1 MIVTCPACENSYFV
15 EDSTL
20 GQGGAQLT
28 CISCGHSW
36 FEEVEG
42 AGVGDETLA
51 RGAHERY
58 LEAVRLRSRRR
69 SRLVALSVWA
79 VIGTVVAGSLAAAI
93 VYRNDV
99 ARAWP
104 ETASAYALVGLEVNR
119 FGVDFENIQRSRE
132 LRGTVPV
139 LSVSADVRNITHEPR
154 QAPRVRV
161 GLLDD
166 FGREIAHIFADVEPA
181 MIPAGEAGHFS
192 AVLENPPAESY
203 SLDLRFVET
212 DAPAPQAVA
221 DTSATDTDEPRP

>member
-20 GQGGAQLT
+20 GQGRAELT
-28 CISCGHSW
+28 CVSCSHVW

-42 AGVGDETLA
+42 GRVGDETLA

-58 LEAVRLRSRRR
+58 LEAVRLRGRRR
-69 SRLVALSVWA
+69 SRFVATTVWA
-79 VIGTVVAGSLAAAI
+79 LVMTLIAGGLGAA
-93 VYRNDV
+93 VFYRDEV

-104 ETASAYALVGLEVNR
+104 QSASAFALIGLEVNR

-139 LSVSADVRNITHEPR
+139 LSVSADVRNITDKPR
-154 QAPRVRV
+154 EAPRVRV

-166 FGREIAHIFADVEPA
+166 FGREVAHIFVAIEPSL
-181 MIPAGEAGHFS
+181 IPAGEAGHFS

-203 SLDLRFVET
+203 SLDLRFVDPAEISQHA
-212 DAPAPQAVA
+212 DASA
-221 DTSATDTDEPRP
+221 DEDDPNP

>member
-20 GQGGAQLT
+20 GRDGAELT
-28 CISCGHSW
+28 CISCGHAW

-42 AGVGDETLA
+42 VVGDETLA

-58 LEAVRLRSRRR
+58 LEAVRLRGRRR
-69 SRLVALSVWA
+69 SRLVAVTMWA
-79 VIGTVVAGSLAAAI
+79 LVAAIVAGSLTAA
-93 VYRNDV
+93 VYYRDEV
-99 ARAWP
+99 ARRWP
-104 ETASAYALVGLEVNR
+104 DSASAFALLGLDVNR

-139 LSVSADVRNITHEPR
+139 LTVSADVRNITGKP
-154 QAPRVRV
+154 QPAPRVRV

-166 FGREIAHIFADVEPA
+166 FGREIAHMFADVTPVT
-181 MIPAGEAGHFS
+181 IPAGDSGHFS

-203 SLDLRFVET
+203 SLDLRFVDVEEPAQHA
-212 DAPAPQAVA
+212 DAGMDLTPADP
-221 DTSATDTDEPRP
+221 TEP